1 MTGVV
6 NEQGWTRTRQ
16 TPARSSAVL
25 TNAAKAAG
33 PPLLFGLRLWA
44 SVCLALYVAFWL
56 ELDNAFWAGTS
67 AALVCQPH
75 LGASLRKG
83 WYRMIGTLVGA
94 VAIVVLTACFPQER
108 AAFLVGLALWGA
120 ACALVATLLRN
131 FAAYAAA
138 LAGYTA
144 AIIASDQ
151 LGATGGLDGQA
162 FMLAVTRASEICIGI
177 VCAGIVLAGT
187 DFGGARRRLAALLAA
202 LSTEITAGFTG
213 TLATPGSDR
222 ETQPVRRELA
232 RRVIALAPVI
242 DETIRNPPDSVIIRR
257 CCRGLWMVCSR
268 LWPAGALWRRSSP
281 GRRTTGPYRR
291 RLPSCAG
298 FRTSC
303 DRRRGRRADTLDGRP
318 RPPAP
323 ELRGGGADADGH
335 PGRTPSRRLLADQ
348 TAQVLAGISHALD
361 GLALLVADPGGP
373 LRRQR
378 RGLRLRVPDWLPA
391 LVNAG
396 RAFVT
401 IGAVAVFWI
410 MTAWPNGASAIT
422 FAAIAV
428 ILFSP
433 RADQAYATA
442 MGFMVGTA
450 LAAVFAAII
459 EFAIL
464 PRLATFAG
472 FSIVMGLYL
481 VPTGALLA
489 QWQKAM
495 FAAMVGNFVPL
506 LAPANQMSY
515 DTLQFYNAALAI
527 VIGSGVGALSF
538 RLLPPLS
545 PALRT
550 RRLLALTLRDL
561 RRVATVH
568 DAQHVR
574 RLGGPYVWPALGI
587 AQSGRAVAALAALS
601 GALGGQRDHLTAP
614 YRPPARCWAR
624 TSTPRL
630 RPWRKATA
638 RSRPHGLPDSTAAS
652 PPIQAPGP
660 LLSGRAEGSL
670 PSRERLPSMPPTS
683 TQERPGEVHRDRP
696 VRRLRC
702 ADLVADGRG
711 WLVTIALRRVADHFG
726 LLSYVWHPTLFV
738 FAVYIILLSSMTLLV
753 AR

>member
-1 MTGVV
+1 MTGVFD
-6 NEQGWTRTRQ
+6 ELGWTRTRK

-131 FAAYAAA
+131 FAAYSAA

-222 ETQPVRRELA
+222 ETQPVRRELT

-242 DETIRNPPDSVIIRR
+242 DETIGES
-257 CCRGLWMVCSR
+257 SR
-268 LWPAGALWRRSSP
+268 LRYHSPVLQRAVDGLFTALAGWRTVAAVLARAPDDRALQEADAVLRRVPHELRSAPRHGEPTRWMADPVRLRRNCEEAVRTLMATPAG
-281 GRRTTGPYRR
+281 
-291 RLPSCAG
+291 
-298 FRTSC
+298 
-303 DRRRGRRADTLDGRP
+303 
-318 RPPAP
+318 
-323 ELRGGGADADGH
+323 
-335 PGRTPSRRLLADQ
+335 TPSRRLLADQ
-348 TAQVLAGISHALD
+348 TAKGLAGISDALD

-442 MGFMVGTA
+442 MGFTVGTA

-527 VIGSGVGALSF
+527 VVGSGVGALSF

-561 RRVATVH
+561 RRLATGPIPSTPDDWEGRMYGRLSALPNEAEPLQRARLLAALSVGTEIIRL
-568 DAQHVR
+568 R
-574 RLGGPYVWPALGI
+574 RI
-587 AQSGRAVAALAALS
+587 APRLDVGSDLDAALAALAQGNSAMATARLARLDRRLASHPGAGSIALRARARILAIS
-601 GALGGQRDHLTAP
+601 GALTQH
-614 YRPPARCWAR
+614 
-624 TSTPRL
+624 
-630 RPWRKATA
+630 
-638 RSRPHGLPDSTAAS
+638 AS
-652 PPIQAPGP
+652 YFDAGAPG
-660 LLSGRAEGSL
+660 
-670 PSRERLPSMPPTS
+670 
-683 TQERPGEVHRDRP
+683 
-696 VRRLRC
+696 
-702 ADLVADGRG
+702 
-711 WLVTIALRRVADHFG
+711 
-726 LLSYVWHPTLFV
+726 
-738 FAVYIILLSSMTLLV
+738 
-753 AR
+753 